1 MDDKVI
7 HCMIM
12 VDEASRLVC
21 PHFLFEHPRE
31 QSRNCTGAEAV
42 AGIQDS
48 WVRHYGAPAAIRL
61 DPEGAFK
68 SWELTQ
74 WAQERSIEIL
84 PCAAEAHRQ
93 ISLVERMIQTIKQ
106 TVKQIL
112 QAGQYDAWDAVV
124 QACQTHNGFERV
136 SGYSPYQ
143 WAFGRQ
149 PSLSGRFHDKAPH
162 DPFWTSSAIPGAHMA
177 VNLKPWHQAQNA
189 FLKQQSYEKISRAA
203 NAKTRRLQVFLPS
216 NLFFKEDHAASTP
229 YGCSENA
236 SQAVEVARP
245 WNRNL
250 TRTDA
255 LGHERKPSHII
266 RVVTHGRLKRCS
278 PEQLRHA

>member
-1 MDDKVI
+1 VDDKVI

-189 FLKQQSYEKISRAA
+189 FLKQQSYEKIVERQMLRPGGFKFFFQAIC
-203 NAKTRRLQVFLPS
+203 FLKRIMP
-216 NLFFKEDHAASTP
+216 P
-229 YGCSENA
+229 
-236 SQAVEVARP
+236 ARP
-245 WNRNL
+245 MAAVRMP
-250 TRTDA
+250 
-255 LGHERKPSHII
+255 RKLW
-266 RVVTHGRLKRCS
+266 RWHG
-278 PEQLRHA
+278 PGTET